1 MNIVKNILLLPFLPL
16 RLAWKWSGGAAIN
29 DQQNGCAHVIGT
41 VIVAVILYGLI
52 GWGIVSLVEV
62 FSK

>member
-1 MNIVKNILLLPFLPL
+1 MNIIKNILLLPFLPL

-29 DQQNGCAHVIGT
+29 GQQNGCAHVIGT
-41 VIVAVILYGLI
+41 VIVAAILYGLI
-52 GWGIVSLVEV
+52 GWGIMALVNM